1 MSRQH
6 AKFEI
11 ARVYGAPVA
20 DGRFRILVDRLW
32 PRGIRKKDL
41 HLDAWMKDL
50 APSTELRRWFNHES
64 HRWDEFRTRYQV
76 ELNAKSP
83 ELAELRGIAN
93 EQKVLLLYAARD
105 EQFNHA
111 VVLKEVL
118 ENIGD

>member
-1 MSRQH
+1 
-6 AKFEI
+6 
-11 ARVYGAPVA
+11 
-20 DGRFRILVDRLW
+20 
-32 PRGIRKKDL
+32 
-41 HLDAWMKDL
+41 MKDL